1 MSKLLHQTI
10 DSLLKETSRSFYL
23 TLKALPPRIRPQI
36 GLGYLLARIADTVA
50 DSKGGPTDQRLHL
63 LKQLNERI
71 QGHTSTVPN
80 LATLARLQ
88 REPAEAQLLKNAV
101 APISYLEQF
110 SDADQQRIRQV
121 LDTIT
126 GGQMLDLQR
135 FAYATGDTIIPL
147 AHEEEL
153 DDYTYRVAGCVGEF
167 WTHLSMAHL
176 FDANAVTE
184 ARLLETGVR
193 FGKGLQL
200 VNILRDLPTDLRIG
214 RCYLPGAVLA
224 EHDLTPKELLAP
236 ETIDRFRGVYDS
248 YLNKADAHLD
258 AAVEYIGLLPY
269 RQFRL
274 RTACMLPVL
283 IGQRTLTLL
292 RGQNVLD
299 AENRIKVSRLEIK
312 QLTRQTALAVP
323 SRRRSQKLL
332 GAQSDA

>member
-1 MSKLLHQTI
+1 MSKLVHQAI

-23 TLKALPPRIRPQI
+23 TLKALPTRIRPQI

-50 DSKGGPTDQRLHL
+50 DAKGGPTHQRLHL
-63 LKQLNERI
+63 LNQFNDRI
-71 QGHTSTVPN
+71 QGRTGAVPN
-80 LATLARLQ
+80 LTTFARLQ
-88 REPAEAQLLKNAV
+88 HEPAEAQLLENAS
-101 APISYLEQF
+101 APVSYLDQF
-110 SDADQQRIRQV
+110 PDADQQCIRQV

-126 GGQMLDLQR
+126 SGQMLDLQR
-135 FAYATGDTIIPL
+135 FAYATADTIIPL
-147 AHEEEL
+147 AREEEL

-167 WTHLSMAHL
+167 WTHLSLAHL
-176 FDANAVTE
+176 FEANPATE

-200 VNILRDLPTDLRIG
+200 VNILRDLPADLRVG

-224 EHDLTPKELLAP
+224 EHDLTPRDLLTP
-236 ETIDRFRGVYDS
+236 ETIDRFRAVYDS
-248 YLNKADAHLD
+248 YLDKAAAHLD
-258 AAVEYIGLLPY
+258 DAVEYIGLLPY

-283 IGQRTLTLL
+283 IGQRTLALL

-299 AENRIKVSRLEIK
+299 AENRIKVSRPEIK
-312 QLTRQTALAVP
+312 QLTRQTVLAVP

-332 GAQSDA
+332 DAQRDA

>member
-1 MSKLLHQTI
+1 MSKLINQAI

-50 DSKGGPTDQRLHL
+50 DSKGGPTDQRLHAL
-63 LKQLNERI
+63 EQFNERI
-71 QGHTSTVPN
+71 QGRTSAPPN
-80 LATLARLQ
+80 LTILARLQ
-88 REPAEAQLLKNAV
+88 RDPAEAKLLENAA
-101 APISYLEQF
+101 APITYLEQF
-110 SDADQQRIRQV
+110 PDADQQRIRQV
-121 LDTIT
+121 LNTIT

-147 AHEEEL
+147 AREEEL

-167 WTHLSMAHL
+167 WTHLSLAHL
-176 FDANAVTE
+176 FEADAATE
-184 ARLLETGVR
+184 ARLLETGVC

-200 VNILRDLPTDLRIG
+200 VNILRDLPVDLRTG
-214 RCYLPGAVLA
+214 RCYLPSAVLA
-224 EHDLTPKELLAP
+224 EHDLAPRDLLAAD
-236 ETIDRFRGVYDS
+236 TIERFRPVYNS
-248 YLNKADAHLD
+248 YLDKAAGHLD
-258 AAVEYIGLLPY
+258 DAVEYIGLLPY

-274 RTACMLPVL
+274 RTASMLPVL

-292 RGQNVLD
+292 RSQNVLD
-299 AENRIKVSRLEIK
+299 AEHRIKVSRPEIK

-332 GAQSDA
+332 DAQRHA

>member
-1 MSKLLHQTI
+1 MSKLIHQAI

-50 DSKGGPTDQRLHL
+50 DSKGGPTDKRLL
-63 LKQLNERI
+63 VLGQFNERI
-71 QGHTSTVPN
+71 QGRSGALPN
-80 LATLARLQ
+80 LAILARLQ
-88 REPAEAQLLKNAV
+88 RNPAEAQQLENAA

-110 SDADQQRIRQV
+110 SDGDRQRIRQV

-126 GGQMLDLQR
+126 GGQALDLQR

-147 AHEEEL
+147 SREEEL

-167 WTHLSMAHL
+167 WTHLSLAHL
-176 FDANAVTE
+176 FEADDATE

-200 VNILRDLPTDLRIG
+200 VNILRDIPADLRTG
-214 RCYLPGAVLA
+214 RCYLPSAVLA
-224 EHDLTPKELLAP
+224 EHDLTPRDLLAP
-236 ETIDRFRGVYDS
+236 ETIDRFRPVYDS
-248 YLNKADAHLD
+248 YLDKAAAHLD

-283 IGQRTLTLL
+283 IGRRTLARL
-292 RGQNVLD
+292 RQQNVLD
-299 AENRIKVSRLEIK
+299 AENRIKVSRPEIK

-332 GAQSDA
+332 EAQRRA